1 MLDALL
7 VDLKTVCEQL
17 LPILGA
23 AALIYLCILLKHAW
37 KLIDTANDTV
47 KGLDPTVKLANES
60 LEKVQAPLDTVVR
73 LSHSVDDVQAKTAAA
88 FANAGEWATQN
99 VDKLKD
105 FVSSKTSAYE
115 APSEPAS
122 EEQQS
127 AKEEETAHE

>member
-23 AALIYLCILLKHAW
+23 VALIYLCILLKHAW

-105 FVSSKTSAYE
+105 FVGSKTSDYE
-115 APSEPAS
+115 APSAPAQP
-122 EEQQS
+122 EQ
-127 AKEEETAHE
+127 